1 MRKKKLFAGVMALAM
16 TVMTV
21 FSSVGTVKAEE
32 GNVTDKPSINMQ
44 VEGETGYK
52 VIDEKDAK
60 VINEAFGYD
69 LGVNEVL
76 IANDNTSAY
85 IDWDKSTIPYEEVT
99 ETYILCPTFSRDEN
113 GNLKVKMNEEKN
125 EPEFSY
131 RGAIGWYGS
140 KEGAYAGGELNF
152 FDIRDEKYYEKN
164 SINNNLGMTVFKD
177 YGESYHIIDYN
188 LSDVYIIRVRYT
200 TDGKG
205 NYYDGNFENRTFR
218 QSDFWILPE
227 GVQTVLNLEDVQE
240 DSDSQTGETYTVDL
254 SASTE
259 PISSKDFAALLSE
272 NATKDVVIKSNNN
285 VTFTFAKGTMQAVDG
300 KESYDFSTTINSAYT
315 SDMPSYITQNN
326 FVSQINFNYSGKL
339 PAEAKIRFYAG
350 TQYAGKTLYYS
361 LMNEDK
367 TFAEVQAVVVDSE
380 GYMTVKQN
388 HCSSYVV
395 TTEEP
400 KVQEKPTDT
409 NTTNTDT
416 NATTDN
422 TAASTDTNTTNTDTN
437 DATDNTAASTDTDTN
452 GTTSPKTGD
461 TMPVMPYV
469 LLCVSVIGLL
479 TVMRKKKVTM

>member
-32 GNVTDKPSINMQ
+32 GNVTDKPSTKFECNKEYGSKT
-44 VEGETGYK
+44 VADDDWK
-52 VIDEKDAK
+52 VIRKWLGL
-60 VINEAFGYD
+60 VWGSNNINIFDKNDSISIDWENSARKKS
-69 LGVNEVL
+69 EVQTVWL
-76 IANDNTSAY
+76 RMHNFYRADDNTLHFKRDYNLAAY
-85 IDWDKSTIPYEEVT
+85 NNKREIWSIY
-99 ETYILCPTFSRDEN
+99 DEN
-113 GNLKVKMNEEKN
+113 GDVIEQ
-125 EPEFSY
+125 Y
-131 RGAIGWYGS
+131 RVLEGANGWYDD
-140 KEGAYAGGELNF
+140 ELFADMIKKGWESDTYDLSVLANS
-152 FDIRDEKYYEKN
+152 DGTKY
-164 SINNNLGMTVFKD
+164 GKD
-177 YGESYHIIDYN
+177 DMCFYSLDVLYTDGV
-188 LSDVYIIRVRYT
+188 SDVVMFMFE
-200 TDGKG
+200 DMG
-205 NYYDGNFENRTFR
+205 NGFNYKTISEE
-218 QSDFWILPE
+218 P
-227 GVQTVLNLEDVQE
+227 
-240 DSDSQTGETYTVDL
+240 SDSEDYILDMTTNTAPV
-254 SASTE
+254 
-259 PISSKDFAALLSE
+259 SSKDFASLLSE

-400 KVQEKPTDT
+400 KVQENPTDT

-416 NATTDN
+416 NGTTDN

-437 DATDNTAASTDTDTN
+437 GTTDNTVASTDTDTN

-461 TMPVMPYV
+461 TMPVMSYV
-469 LLCVSVIGLL
+469 LLCVSAIGLL
-479 TVMRKKKVTM
+479 TVMRKKNVTM